1 MRFEPPGGN
10 QKLILK
16 HLRLKSEWRANQRC
30 NTISAAYLWQLK
42 NHWRKKKEW
51 QLVDIGFWWEGLIKM
66 FYNWIW
72 WKWKWKSLV
81 LSDSLQPHGL
91 YSPWNSPGQNTGVGS
106 LSLLQGIFPTQ
117 ELKQGLLNCKRI
129 LYQLSYQGMWWW
141 LFKSVNV
148 LKIIH
153 SSCSGWIVWYMKYI
167 SRNLWYYFKRKK
179 KERKKERNVTRKL
192 KTQGP
197 EACGRWWQWL
207 WRAQFHP
214 WLGKWYPHPD
224 WRNQTQ
230 AKTTEYKDVN
240 DARFCGHH

>member
-91 YSPWNSPGQNTGVGS
+91 YSPWNSPGQNTGVS
-106 LSLLQGIFPTQ
+106 SHSLLQGIFPPQ
-117 ELKQGLLNCKRI
+117 ASNPGLLHCRQF
-129 LYQLSYQGMWWW
+129 LYQLSHQRSPNIQLEM
-141 LFKSVNV
+141 L
-148 LKIIH
+148 LKFT
-153 SSCSGWIVWYMKYI
+153 GKFYLM
-167 SRNLWYYFKRKK
+167 SRFTLSALLLLLLSHFSHVRLCA
-179 KERKKERNVTRKL
+179 T
-192 KTQGP
+192 P
-197 EACGRWWQWL
+197 
-207 WRAQFHP
+207 
-214 WLGKWYPHPD
+214 
-224 WRNQTQ
+224 
-230 AKTTEYKDVN
+230 
-240 DARFCGHH
+240 